1 MTRGY
6 ASGGFAV
13 RVGSRGAGFS
23 RFLWLAGG
31 EGESHWQPPDPAPY
45 CVATYRTTL
54 ETSPWKHLFGK
65 RPDGIMRSGLR
76 RRTRLPCQNTHMLLV
91 LSFGSRLVRQTGS
104 GR

>member
-45 CVATYRTTL
+45 CVTTCRTTL

-65 RPDGIMRSGLR
+65 RPDSIMRSGLEEENAFA
-76 RRTRLPCQNTHMLLV
+76 LPEHAHAIGPL
-91 LSFGSRLVRQTGS
+91 FRF
-104 GR
+104 